1 MNYSGDRPDA
11 DLETSQLGKEA
22 FGIEG
27 NQPQTADN
35 IATLQVESQINS

>member
-11 DLETSQLGKEA
+11 DLETCQLGKEV
-22 FGIEG
+22 FVIEG

-35 IATLQVESQINS
+35 IATL